1 MMFCPF
7 QAHLS
12 HKNPSSF
19 WWGFLKCST
28 WEAPFQNPATWKG
41 HSQALWATVSTKLL
55 ADHKHQM
62 PTPVTWAVHLEQLSP
77 IKFFRGSKFLLTSH
91 GAELPR
97 WAQSTNRI
105 KRDNKVVFYCY
116 HSKCSGLKQH
126 KFIILEF
133 CRSEVIHLGTS
144 LVVQWLRLWAPNEG
158 RLDSTPGWG
167 TKIPHAVCPII
178 KLNN

>member
-1 MMFCPF
+1 MRFLEMFNLRSSLSEPSHMERPQSGTLSNSLNKTPSRSQTPNANTCHMSCPSWTT
-7 QAHLS
+7 QP
-12 HKNPSSF
+12 N
-19 WWGFLKCST
+19 
-28 WEAPFQNPATWKG
+28 Q
-41 HSQALWATVSTKLL
+41 V
-55 ADHKHQM
+55 
-62 PTPVTWAVHLEQLSP
+62 
-77 IKFFRGSKFLLTSH
+77 FRGSKFLLTSH

>member
-1 MMFCPF
+1 MRFLEMLNLRSSLSEPRHMERPQSGTLGNSLSETPSRSQTPNANTCHMSCP
-7 QAHLS
+7 S
-12 HKNPSSF
+12 
-19 WWGFLKCST
+19 WT
-28 WEAPFQNPATWKG
+28 
-41 HSQALWATVSTKLL
+41 SQPNQV
-55 ADHKHQM
+55 
-62 PTPVTWAVHLEQLSP
+62 
-77 IKFFRGSKFLLTSH
+77 FRGSKFLLTSP

-144 LVVQWLRLWAPNEG
+144 LVVQWLRLWAPNE
-158 RLDSTPGWG
+158 RKLDSTPGWG
-167 TKIPHAVCPII
+167 TKIPHAMCPII
-178 KLNN
+178 K

>member
-1 MMFCPF
+1 MRFLEMFNLRSSLSKPSHMERPQSGTLGNSLNKTPSRSQTPNANTCHMSCPSWTT
-7 QAHLS
+7 QP
-12 HKNPSSF
+12 N
-19 WWGFLKCST
+19 
-28 WEAPFQNPATWKG
+28 Q
-41 HSQALWATVSTKLL
+41 V
-55 ADHKHQM
+55 
-62 PTPVTWAVHLEQLSP
+62 
-77 IKFFRGSKFLLTSH
+77 FRGSKFLLTSH